1 MNELELPQELRDKV
15 MAHLQNA
22 QNSQAMAGLLLDGFV
37 MGRGGKPKDYEL
49 SEDGTRLVKVTKEEG

>member
-1 MNELELPQELRDKV
+1 